1 MLKTMSRV
9 KVVGIAAVGA
19 ALSLMTRPVK
29 SALTLPS
36 AVRAVLPRGAV
47 SVDLE
52 RLPIGPNGTPIL
64 AHLWTVERPQ
74 SPANASPPFQIV
86 PFCLDLFE
94 PATGANNWSF
104 VNAVVYGDYAKPG
117 KVFTRWLQPKQK
129 LGAVIIIAS
138 STGYPGLSTTLTLI
152 AFPYGLASSSYQQ
165 AFSAG
170 GSGGGGISYTFDG
183 IDARGY
189 LTATRIDYL
198 YGKQKRTVLT
208 WNGHEFVE
216 PAPHQ

>member
-1 MLKTMSRV
+1 MNRARA
-9 KVVGIAAVGA
+9 VGIAAVGA
-19 ALSLMTRPVK
+19 ALSLLTRPVI
-29 SALTLPS
+29 SAPTLPS
-36 AVRAVLPRGAV
+36 AVRAVLPRGAL

-52 RLPIGPNGTPIL
+52 RLPIGPNGMPIL

-74 SPANASPPFQIV
+74 PPANTSPRFMIT

-94 PATGANNWSF
+94 PANGSNNWNF

-117 KVFTRWLQPKQK
+117 KVFTRWLQPQKK

-152 AFPYGLASSSYQQ
+152 AFPYGLEAPPVQQ

-170 GSGGGGISYTFDG
+170 GSGGGGIDYNFDG
-183 IDARGY
+183 VDARGY
-189 LTATRIDYL
+189 MTVTRIDYL

-216 PAPHQ
+216 PAPH